1 MKKHTPPENIFDQ
14 LVIDLTPQYGLGEAR
29 SIARIVFEDA
39 FGLRNG
45 PYHLS
50 DQVAEQQF
58 IAIRQ
63 RLLSGEP
70 VQYVLGEA
78 DFFGFKFKVSP
89 DVLIPRQET
98 EELVAWAIEWIKNT
112 PARVLDI
119 GTGSGCI
126 AITIAKKCQNA
137 AVFAIDKSESALYI
151 ARENAEN
158 LSVSVNFSQ
167 QDILNENTWSDLP
180 AFDFIL
186 SNPPYIPRQEAK
198 LMPRHVL
205 KHEPHLALFVDDGD
219 PLLFYRAIARF
230 ARLKLH
236 PGGRLMFEC
245 NEFNARQVYELLV
258 EEGFSEVELR
268 KDLSGADRMVNGI
281 RRHPRI

>member
-1 MKKHTPPENIFDQ
+1 MKKHSPPDNIFDQ
-14 LVIDLTPQYGLGEAR
+14 LVIDLTPQYGSGEAR

-45 PYHLS
+45 PYHLA
-50 DQVAEQQF
+50 DQTAEQQF

-78 DFFGFKFKVSP
+78 DFFGYKFKVSP

-98 EELVAWAIEWIKNT
+98 EELTAWAIELIKNS

-126 AITIAKKCQNA
+126 AITIAQKCQGA

-158 LSVSVNFSQ
+158 LGVSINFSQ
-167 QDILNENTWSDLP
+167 QDILIENTWAGFP

-186 SNPPYIPRQEAK
+186 SNPPYIPRQEAE
-198 LMPRHVL
+198 LMSRHVL
-205 KHEPHLALFVDDGD
+205 LHEPHLALFVDNGD
-219 PLLFYRAIARF
+219 PLLFYRTIARF
-230 ARLKLH
+230 ARLKLN
-236 PGGRLMFEC
+236 PGGQLMFEC
-245 NEFNARQVYELLV
+245 NEFNAAQVTDLLM

-268 KDLSGADRMVNGI
+268 KDLSGADRMAKGTLRLPTI
-281 RRHPRI
+281 